1 VLAAYVFGSTV
12 SGRARETSNLDVAVL
27 LDGDPSPGRLTERR
41 LELECVL
48 DASIERPVDLV
59 ILNGASPVLQ
69 VQVLRGGRLIYER
82 DRRARID
89 FEVEAGKT
97 YADLRPMCEFF
108 RQAVVREIEERYLGG
123 CR

>member
-1 VLAAYVFGSTV
+1 VLAAYVSGSTV
-12 SGRARETSNLDVAVL
+12 SGRARETSILDVAVL
-27 LDGDPSPGRLTERR
+27 LDGDPSPGRSKECR
-41 LELECVL
+41 LELGCVL
-48 DASIERPVDLV
+48 DASIERPVHLV

-82 DRRARID
+82 DRSARID

-108 RQAVVREIEERYLGG
+108 RQAVVREIEEGYLGG

>member
-12 SGRARETSNLDVAVL
+12 SGRARETSILDVAVL
-27 LDGDPSPGRLTERR
+27 LDGDSSPGRSKERR
-41 LELECVL
+41 LELGCVL
-48 DASIERPVDLV
+48 DASIERPVHLV

-108 RQAVVREIEERYLGG
+108 RQAVVREIEEGYLGG